1 MSDFDLLIENF
12 LKPRATLNMD
22 ALVGLVEEVL
32 QETPDSA
39 KIIKEEKEGTSSG
52 GRFSVHIPIPKLT
65 PTEAWGDPNS
75 MARQDVDRV
84 FSAIRRQGSI
94 KDRIAHVNSFLDPEQ
109 ALKKAPGGKV
119 NTLLSMMQIIESLQA
134 TLNDFNESSAGFVF
148 EGFMAALTQGRQEAG
163 RVGGTLP
170 IEDFI
175 TSDNRNVSL
184 KLLSPKTGIHG
195 SFTNLFDYLFIRGGS
210 GVESIGYLVA
220 YKNKDGENVDKL
232 GIWEFEIK
240 RSNIVQVFANTGKNN
255 MGLLGNQA
263 EALKDHI
270 AGWQDSAEWRVE
282 MARILEQTPGYT
294 WKRGMFNKNLDPTG
308 TFDDL
313 EKSPEDAVEPA
324 DPDAKPKI
332 SPFDAMVQRGETT
345 LKVRQL
351 ANTAGFEHSRENGPD
366 FDTWWASI
374 PYEDKVEA
382 GFASRSTKMS
392 DAARARSDKKYGER
406 LRPDFDR
413 GVKKAEAT
421 MAGNDEVEQAP
432 VSESYFGHF
441 HERERK
447 LMAEENSLREGGKK
461 GPEDAGSQWS
471 LSGNDIVSQASLLET
486 EFYPPLN
493 LSSKN
498 IEAVAKIYIE
508 KLGKDMVTLLQ
519 TTKEFAENI
528 GVYFTAEDRTRG
540 AEASRQAQDQG
551 KAIVTSL
558 AQRKEETE

>member
-1 MSDFDLLIENF
+1 MSDFDKLVEGF
-12 LKPRATLNMD
+12 LSPRTSLD
-22 ALVGLVEEVL
+22 FEKLTSLVEEVITEWPTTNQPL
-32 QETPDSA
+32 VEDAAQ
-39 KIIKEEKEGTSSG
+39 SS
-52 GRFSVHIPIPKLT
+52 GRFSVHIPIPKLV
-65 PTEAWGDPNS
+65 PTEAWGDPSS
-75 MARQDVDRV
+75 MARKDIDKV
-84 FSAIRRQGSI
+84 FSAINRAGSI
-94 KDRIAHVNSFLDPEQ
+94 KERIAHVNSFLDPES
-109 ALKKAPGGKV
+109 AKLKAPGGKV
-119 NTLLSMMQIIESLQA
+119 HTLLSMMQIIESLQA

-175 TSDNRNVSL
+175 TSTGRNVSL

-270 AGWQDSAEWRVE
+270 AVWQDSPEWRVE

-294 WKRGMFNKNLDPTG
+294 WKRGMFNKNLDATG
-308 TFDDL
+308 AFDDL

-345 LKVRQL
+345 LQLRQR

-366 FDTWWASI
+366 FDAWWASI
-374 PYEDKVEA
+374 PFEEKLAA
-382 GFASRSTKMS
+382 GFASKSSNPK
-392 DAARARSDKKYGER
+392 AVQQADKKYAAR
-406 LRPDFDR
+406 LRADFDN
-413 GVKKAEAT
+413 GVYKAEAD
-421 MAGNDEVEQAP
+421 MGQHIDE
-432 VSESYFGHF
+432 SSTTESYFGHF

-447 LMAEENSLREGGKK
+447 LMAEENALREGGKK
-461 GPEDAGSQWS
+461 GSDDAGSQWS

-498 IEAVAKIYIE
+498 IEAVAKIYIK
-508 KLGKDMVTLLQ
+508 KLGDDMITLLQ
-519 TTKEFAENI
+519 ATKEFAENI
-528 GVYFTAEDRTRG
+528 GTYFSSEDRTIG
-540 AEASRQAQDQG
+540 AEASRTAQTHG
-551 KAIVTSL
+551 KSIVKSL
-558 AQRKEETE
+558 AARTEDSPE

>member
-1 MSDFDLLIENF
+1 
-12 LKPRATLNMD
+12 
-22 ALVGLVEEVL
+22 
-32 QETPDSA
+32 
-39 KIIKEEKEGTSSG
+39 
-52 GRFSVHIPIPKLT
+52 
-65 PTEAWGDPNS
+65 
-75 MARQDVDRV
+75 
-84 FSAIRRQGSI
+84 
-94 KDRIAHVNSFLDPEQ
+94 
-109 ALKKAPGGKV
+109 
-119 NTLLSMMQIIESLQA
+119 MQIIESLQA

-175 TSDNRNVSL
+175 TSDDRNVSL

-195 SFTNLFDYLFIRGGS
+195 SFTNLFDYLFIRGGR
-210 GVESIGYLVA
+210 GVDSIGYLVA
-220 YKNKDGENVDKL
+220 YKNKEGENVDKL

-240 RSNIVQVFANTGKNN
+240 RSNVVQVFANTGKNN

-270 AGWQDSAEWRVE
+270 AVWQDSPEWRVK

-294 WKRGMFNKNLDPTG
+294 WKRGMFNKNLDAAG
-308 TFDDL
+308 AFDDL

-332 SPFDAMVQRGETT
+332 SPFDAMVQRGQTT

-374 PYEDKVEA
+374 SYEDKVEA

-392 DAARARSDKKYGER
+392 DAARARSDKKYGDR
-406 LRPDFDR
+406 LRADFDR

-461 GPEDAGSQWS
+461 GSDDAGSQWS

-498 IEAVAKIYIE
+498 IEAVAKIYIK
-508 KLGKDMVTLLQ
+508 KLGDDMITLLQ
-519 TTKEFAENI
+519 ATKEFAENI
-528 GVYFTAEDRTRG
+528 GTYFSSEDRTVG
-540 AEASRQAQDQG
+540 AEASRTAQTHG
-551 KAIVTSL
+551 KSIVKSL
-558 AQRKEETE
+558 AARTEDAPE